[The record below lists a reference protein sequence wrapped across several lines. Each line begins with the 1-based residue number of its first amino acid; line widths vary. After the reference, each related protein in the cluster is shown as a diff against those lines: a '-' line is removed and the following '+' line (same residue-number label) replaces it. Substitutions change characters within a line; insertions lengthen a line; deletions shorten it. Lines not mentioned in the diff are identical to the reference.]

1 MKQAKQ
7 NFAHAKTLNPKEV
20 AWVRLD
26 FEKIHIFYAQLSSDA
41 AHPFIEHRYLVPRR
55 GDEVGGVDIAP
66 VVKDVEIELTLYY
79 LCSAVMG
86 VCVGVNQILGGTPG
100 GMVLNH
106 LADEFSALS
115 SDTKS
120 GAGDAAAIG

>member
-26 FEKIHIFYAQLSSDA
+26 FEKIYIFYAQLSSDA
-41 AHPFIEHRYLVPRR
+41 AHPFIEHRYLVPHR
-55 GDEVGGVDIAP
+55 GDEVGGVDIEP
-66 VVKDVEIELTLYY
+66 VVKDVEIELTLYH

-100 GMVLNH
+100 GWC
-106 LADEFSALS
+106 
-115 SDTKS
+115 
-120 GAGDAAAIG
+120 